1 VIITPKKFGMKDSQ
15 TDITTLVKENA
26 SKWIQS
32 PFDIETQH
40 AAQQMMDDNSEEL
53 IESFYTD
60 LAFGTGGMRGIM
72 GVGTNRV
79 NKYTFGRATQALA
92 DLLNQQYENGSVAI
106 AFDCR
111 NNSLELSNIVADIL
125 SANGIKAYIF
135 NELRPTPQL
144 SFMVRHLGCSAGIV
158 ITASHNPPEYNGYK
172 VYGNDGCQIVAPFD
186 KQLIDQVLNTQFDEI
201 KFDRNEGLVEY
212 LDGEAD
218 EIYLNAIKTLSLSPK
233 IIQAQEL
240 SIVYTGLH
248 GTGAVMVRKAL
259 EKFGFNEIHT
269 VYEQDKIDGNFSTV
283 DSPNPEEP
291 AALKMAMKLADQ
303 LNSDLVMG
311 TDPDAD
317 RVGIAIRSKNG
328 NLKLLNGNQTG
339 ALLIYYILKRSRRLE
354 LLEGNEFIAKT
365 VVTTELIDKMSLDF
379 GVKVYNTLTG
389 FKHIGAVIREKE
401 GKEKYLAGGEESYGY
416 LVGDLVRDKDG
427 VSACCMIA
435 EMMVWAQSKDLHVED
450 LLAEI
455 YMKYGFYQ
463 EDLVSVTKKG
473 RQGADE
479 IAQMVENFRSNPPVK
494 INGSTVSRMIDYKS
508 LEEKNMLDGSIQ
520 KVNLP
525 SSNFMQFYTE
535 DGSKITVRPS
545 GTEPKIK
552 FYFSVNGP
560 LNSPEEY
567 LQTEK
572 LLKEKIQNIKDDL
585 GI

>member
-1 VIITPKKFGMKDSQ
+1 MKDSQ
-15 TDITTLVKENA
+15 TDITNIVRTNA
-26 SKWIQS
+26 SKWIQK
-32 PFDIETQH
+32 PFDNTTQS
-40 AAQQMMDDNSEEL
+40 AVKEMMDNNSEEL

-79 NKYTFGRATQALA
+79 NKYTFGRVTQALA
-92 DLLNQQYENGSVAI
+92 DLINKQYQNGSVAI

-111 NNSLELSNIVADIL
+111 NNSPELSNIVADIL
-125 SANGIKAYIF
+125 SANGIKTYIF
-135 NELRPTPQL
+135 KELRPTPQL

-172 VYGNDGCQIVAPFD
+172 VYGDDGCQIVAPFD
-186 KQLIDQVLNTQFDEI
+186 KQLIDQVLNTNFEEI
-201 KFDRNEGLVEY
+201 KFERNPDLVEY
-212 LDGEAD
+212 LGEEAD
-218 EIYLNAIKTLSLSPK
+218 DIYLDAIKTLSLSPK
-233 IIQAQEL
+233 IIPAQNL

-269 VYEQDKIDGNFSTV
+269 VYEQDKVDGNFSTV
-283 DSPNPEEP
+283 QSPNPEEP
-291 AALKMAMKLADQ
+291 EALKMAMDLADQ

-317 RVGIAIRSKNG
+317 RVGIAIRGKNG
-328 NLKLLNGNQTG
+328 TLRLLNGNQTG
-339 ALLIYYILKRSRRLE
+339 SLLIYYILKRSRSLE
-354 LLEGNEFIAKT
+354 LLKGNEFIAKT
-365 VVTTELIDKMSLDF
+365 VVTTEIIDKMTLDF
-379 GVKVYNTLTG
+379 GLKVYNTLTG

-401 GKEKYLAGGEESYGY
+401 GTEKYLAGGEESYGY
-416 LVGDLVRDKDG
+416 LVGDLVRDKDA

-435 EMMVWAQSKDLHVED
+435 EMMVWVQSKDLHIED
-450 LLAEI
+450 LLTEM
-455 YMKYGFYQ
+455 YMKYGFYL

-479 IAQMVENFRSNPPVK
+479 IAQMVEDFRTNPPK
-494 INGSTVSRMIDYKS
+494 QINGSTVVRMIDYKS
-508 LEEKNMLDGSIQ
+508 LDDKNMNNGSIS
-520 KVNLP
+520 KVDLP
-525 SSNFMQFYTE
+525 SSNFMQFFTE

-552 FYFSVNGP
+552 FYFSVNSP
-560 LNSPEEY
+560 LNSAEEY
-567 LQTEK
+567 LETEK
-572 LLKEKIQNIKDDL
+572 SMKKQIESIKKDL

>member
-1 VIITPKKFGMKDSQ
+1 MKDSQ
-15 TDITTLVKENA
+15 TELTATVHSNA
-26 SKWIQS
+26 NKWVQA
-32 PFDIETQH
+32 PFDSVTQKEVQEMIT
-40 AAQQMMDDNSEEL
+40 ANSEEL

-92 DLLNQQYENGSVAI
+92 DLINQKYENGSVAI

-144 SFMVRHLGCSAGIV
+144 SFTVRHLGCSAGIV

-172 VYGNDGCQIVAPFD
+172 VYGDDGCQIVAPFD
-186 KQLIDQVLNTQFDEI
+186 KQLIDQVLKTEYEAINFE
-201 KFDRNEGLVEY
+201 RNDDLVEY
-212 LDGEAD
+212 LGEEAD
-218 EIYLNAIKTLSLSPK
+218 DIYLNAIKTLSLSPT
-233 IIQAQEL
+233 IIPAQDL

-248 GTGAVMVRKAL
+248 GTGAIMVRKAL

-269 VYEQDKIDGNFSTV
+269 VHEQDIVDGNFSTV
-283 DSPNPEEP
+283 SSPNPEEP
-291 AALKMAMKLADQ
+291 AALKMAMELADK

-317 RVGIAIRSKNG
+317 RVGIAIRGKDG

-339 ALLIYYILKRSRRLE
+339 ALLIYYILKRSQRLE
-354 LLEGNEFIAKT
+354 LLKGNEFIAKT
-365 VVTTELIDKMSLDF
+365 VVTTELIDAMSNDF

-450 LLAEI
+450 LLAEM
-455 YMKYGFYQ
+455 YMKYGFYL

-473 RQGADE
+473 RHGAQE
-479 IAQMVENFRSNPPVK
+479 IAQMVEGFRSKPPK
-494 INGSTVSRMIDYKS
+494 SINGSKVVRMIDYKS
-508 LEEKNMLDGSIQ
+508 LEDKNMINGSSSI
-520 KVNLP
+520 VALP

-552 FYFSVNGP
+552 FYFSVNSA
-560 LNSPEEY
+560 LDSVENY
-567 LQTEK
+567 QQTK
-572 LLKEKIQNIKDDL
+572 DSLKDKIAAIKKDL